1 MDFVKQIIT
10 LIILIGV
17 GILYDKYK
25 IKNKIDDD
33 VNNYELVKKYLL
45 NDSSLANAKL
55 PILWIHLDY
64 QENSRHWN
72 SFGSR
77 KTNQLNQPYLYLSI
91 ASIINHCGKSFNIVL
106 IDDNTFGKILPGWTY
121 EMEQLPNPIKSHFR
135 QLALSRVLYNYGGML
150 VPSSFICK
158 KNLIDLYNDGVEN
171 KGMFVTEVI
180 NRNITSQYG
189 ISNFYSTNCFMGCKK
204 ENEAML
210 TIIQEIE
217 ILLSQD
223 YTDEV
228 AFQAKIQSMC
238 NKLVLEGKANL
249 IEGDNIGT
257 KTKRGE
263 PVVIEDLLGNT
274 HIKFDKDAYGI
285 YIPSDEILKRTKF
298 EWFARMS
305 VPQVLES
312 DTIIGKL
319 LLTNSFRN

>member
-17 GILYDKYK
+17 GILYEKYK

-64 QENSRHWN
+64 EENSRHWN

-121 EMEQLPNPIKSHFR
+121 EMERLPNPIKCHFR
-135 QLALSRVLYNYGGML
+135 QLALTRVLYNYGGML

-171 KGMFVTEVI
+171 KGMFVTEVV

-204 ENEAML
+204 ENEAIL
-210 TIIQEIE
+210 TIIKEIE

-274 HIKFDKDAYGI
+274 HIKFDKDAYGV
-285 YIPSDEILKRTKF
+285 YIPADEILKRSKF

-312 DTIIGKL
+312 DTIVGKL
-319 LLTNSFRN
+319 LLTNSFK

>member
-10 LIILIGV
+10 LMILIGV
-17 GILYDKYK
+17 GILYEKYK

-64 QENSRHWN
+64 EQNSRHWN

-121 EMEQLPNPIKSHFR
+121 EMESLPNPIKCHFR
-135 QLALSRVLYNYGGML
+135 QLALSKVLYNYGGVL

-158 KNLIDLYNDGVEN
+158 KNLIDLYNDGIEK
-171 KGMFVTEVI
+171 KGMFVTEVV

-189 ISNFYSTNCFMGCKK
+189 ISNFYSSNYFMGCKK
-204 ENEAML
+204 ENEAIL
-210 TIIQEIE
+210 KIIQEIE

-228 AFQAKIQSMC
+228 AFHAKIQSMC
-238 NKLVLEGKANL
+238 NKLVLEGKTNL
-249 IEGDNIGT
+249 IEGNNIGT
-257 KTKRGE
+257 KTKSGE

-274 HIKFDKDAYGI
+274 HIKFDKDAYGV
-285 YIPSDEILKRTKF
+285 YIPADEILKRTKF